1 MLEMELPKSF
11 WKQPLDQLS
20 QKLLTLVP
28 KQLLCLVID
37 QHDPAFGVDDHNSVR
52 SRLQKTAK
60 PCFSSCGTSFLL
72 IGWMG
77 AFSFDA
83 RFLFLNEAFLP
94 V

>member
-1 MLEMELPKSF
+1 MTLPKSF
-11 WKQPLDQLS
+11 WKQHLDQLS

-60 PCFSSCGTSFLL
+60 PCFSSLGCGASFLL
-72 IGWMG
+72 ISWVGG
-77 AFSFDA
+77 FSFDGG
-83 RFLFLNEAFLP
+83 FPFLNEAILP